1 MGWLRKLL
9 DFLSGKN
16 KTKLLNPPKNIETQI
31 QEARKNRNE
40 VEIDSFDNENKVILW
55 DAHID
60 KILTHEDGYETNLV
74 IAKIIRKRDEDAYFI
89 DSNDYVLFEVDRKQE
104 ISEELLEKVAECY
117 DLVKRPD
124 SKELCTYLGLMGINK
139 ENQTYNIMSKLPGTE
154 QYIRKIIEPHLEGQ
168 RRKREQSF
176 QRQEFLDRIDERET
190 IDNYKE
196 KQKEINA
203 ERLKRPYLEETK
215 IYRSSNNK
223 SYEDFEGININNGE
237 ILRLHQARKIGK
249 IIKENGNSSYLYSG
263 ILNSVNSITD
273 EITINKAGIVEGFPI
288 CFELPDALDRIV
300 EKNDEVQIKQ
310 VLRLLSYD
318 KNFENAKE
326 LKYIGKLT
334 SDDVVEHVKE
344 SDNEIIRKKVQEEKQ
359 EYRKIIDNMER

>member
-16 KTKLLNPPKNIETQI
+16 KTKLLDAPKNIETQI
-31 QEARKNRNE
+31 QKARKNRNE

-55 DAHID
+55 DAHVD

-74 IAKIIRKRDEDAYFI
+74 MAKIIRKRDEDAYFL
-89 DSNDYVLFEVDRKQE
+89 DSNDFILFEVDREQE

-124 SKELCTYLGLMGINK
+124 SRELCTYLGLMGINK
-139 ENQTYNIMSKLPGTE
+139 ENQTYNIMAKLPGKE
-154 QYIRKIIEPHLEGQ
+154 QYIRRIIEPHLEEQ
-168 RRKREQSF
+168 RRKRAQSF
-176 QRQEFLDRIDERET
+176 QRQDFLDRIDERET
-190 IDNYKE
+190 INDYQE

-203 ERLKRPYLEETK
+203 QRLKRPYLEETK
-215 IYRSSNNK
+215 IYRDRDNK
-223 SYEDFEGININNGE
+223 RYEDFEGININNGE
-237 ILRLHQARKIGK
+237 ILRLYQARKIGK
-249 IIKENGNSSYLYSG
+249 IIEENGNSSYLYSG

-273 EITINKAGIVEGFPI
+273 EIGIDKTGMIEGFPI

-300 EKNDEVQIKQ
+300 EKNEEVQIKQ

-344 SDNEIIRKKVQEEKQ
+344 SENDIIREKVQEEKQ
-359 EYRKIIDNMER
+359 AYKKIMDNMER

>member
-31 QEARKNRNE
+31 QEVRKNRDE

-55 DAHID
+55 DAHVDQTLSHI
-60 KILTHEDGYETNLV
+60 DGYETNLV
-74 IAKIIRKRDEDAYFI
+74 MAKIIRKRDEDAYFI
-89 DSNDYVLFEVDRKQE
+89 DSNDYVFFEVDRKQE
-104 ISEELLEKVAECY
+104 ITEELLEKVAECY

-154 QYIRKIIEPHLEGQ
+154 QYIRKIIEPNLENQ
-168 RRKREQSF
+168 RRKRAQAY
-176 QRQEFLDRIDERET
+176 QRQDFLNSINERET
-190 IDNYKE
+190 INDYQETQNK
-196 KQKEINA
+196 INA

-215 IYRSSNNK
+215 IYRDRNNIR
-223 SYEDFEGININNGE
+223 YENFEGININNGE
-237 ILRLHQARKIGK
+237 ILRLYQARKIGK
-249 IIKENGNSSYLYSG
+249 IIEENGNSSYLYSG
-263 ILNSVNSITD
+263 ILNSVNNITD
-273 EITINKAGIVEGFPI
+273 EIIINKSGMIAGFPV

-310 VLRLLSYD
+310 VLKLLSYD

-344 SDNEIIRKKVQEEKQ
+344 SDNKIIRKKVQEEKQ
-359 EYRKIIDNMER
+359 EYKRIMDNMER